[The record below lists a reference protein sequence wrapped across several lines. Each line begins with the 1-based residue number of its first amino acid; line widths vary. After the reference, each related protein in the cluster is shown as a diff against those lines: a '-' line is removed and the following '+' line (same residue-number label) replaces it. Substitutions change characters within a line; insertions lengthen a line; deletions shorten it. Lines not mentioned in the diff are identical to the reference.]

1 MTSVVKDNA
10 RDIFETVVQQ
20 KGLKKSFIAKKI
32 GMSPQNLT
40 NIIHRRRINADFVF
54 KVSKVLEVDP
64 SIFIKKAYTE
74 NLGRKKN
81 E

>member
-1 MTSVVKDNA
+1 MTSVVKENA
-10 RDIFETVVQQ
+10 RDIFEAVVQQ

-40 NIIHRRRINADFVF
+40 NIIHRRSINADFAF

-64 SIFIKKAYTE
+64 SIFLNKTYVDSLK
-74 NLGRKKN
+74 RK
-81 E
+81 